1 MAYVPESQTWV
12 EGVYQLETTDPVI
25 GGLTGIANQQA
36 KDLASR
42 TAYLKKQVDDIVSGN
57 KTVKLK
63 GIDGSIADN
72 TYANGTDH
80 NDSLIANASWVQS
93 VVNARIAGRNKL
105 INGDFIVSQRGAS
118 FSIPGNGSLYAMDRW
133 KGIVTGSRSVTIT
146 TDTSMRAGVIGARKN
161 AVITLNAASGV
172 FELAQAVEDVTTLEG
187 GKATLSFYVHSSIAQ
202 TLTVQLAQHINRDNL
217 YNDTAYWSENKTV
230 VIEANTYTKVVL
242 TWTVPRIGNLGLT
255 LDEDNCIIAKI
266 KVTNTSSHTL
276 KLTNVQ
282 LESGAFATVFE
293 QLNKHSVEDQCM
305 RYYEMLEPS
314 ANTTDAVY
322 YTTSGGSEVSMSLTH
337 TYMARKRKTP
347 SVTLQTGTY
356 AGTSSFVG
364 IDALRVV
371 RSGIV
376 AIYAHTI
383 IDAEY

>member
-1 MAYVPESQTWV
+1 MAYVPESQTWI

-25 GGLTGIANQQA
+25 GGATGVANQQA

-57 KTVKLK
+57 KNVKLK
-63 GIDGSIADN
+63 GIDGSTVDN
-72 TYANGTDH
+72 TYSNGSDH
-80 NDSLIANASWVQS
+80 NDNLIANASWVQS
-93 VVNARIAGRNKL
+93 VVNARMAGRNKI
-105 INGDFIVSQRGAS
+105 INGDFVISQRGSS
-118 FSIPGNGSLYAMDRW
+118 FSILGNGTLYAMDRW

-146 TDTSMRAGVIGARKN
+146 TDTSMRAGVIQSRRN
-161 AVITLNAASGV
+161 ALITLNAASGV
-172 FELAQAVEDVTTLEG
+172 FELGQAIEDVTTLEG

-230 VIEANTYTKVVL
+230 NISANTYTKVVL
-242 TWTVPRIGNLGLT
+242 TWTVPKIGNLGLT

-266 KVTNTSSHTL
+266 KVTNTSAHTL

-282 LESGAFATVFE
+282 LESGAFATAFE
-293 QLNKHSVEDQCM
+293 QVNKQTVEDQCM
-305 RYYEMLEPS
+305 RYYEKLEPT
-314 ANTTDAVY
+314 ANNTDAVY
-322 YTTSGGSEVSMSLTH
+322 YTTSGGSEVSMSLT
-337 TYMARKRKTP
+337 YNYKARKRKVP
-347 SVTLQTGTY
+347 SVTIQSGTY
-356 AGTSSFVG
+356 AGTSSFTGV
-364 IDALRVV
+364 DALRVT

-376 AIYAHTI
+376 AIYAHTV

>member
-25 GGLTGIANQQA
+25 GGATGVANQQA

-42 TAYLKKQVDDIVSGN
+42 TAYLKKQVDDIVAGN

-63 GIDGSIADN
+63 GLDGSVVDN
-72 TYANGTDH
+72 AYTNGSDH
-80 NDSLIANASWVQS
+80 NDNLIATASWVQS
-93 VVNARIAGRNKL
+93 VVSARMAGRNKI
-105 INGDFIVSQRGAS
+105 INGDFIVSQRGSS
-118 FSIPGNGSLYAMDRW
+118 FSIPGNGALYAMDRW

-146 TDTSMRAGVIGARKN
+146 SDTSMRTGVVQSRRN

-172 FELAQAVEDVTTLEG
+172 FELAQAIEDVTTLEG

-230 VIEANTYTKVVL
+230 SISANTYTKVVL

-266 KVTNTSSHTL
+266 KVTNTSAHTL

-282 LESGAFATVFE
+282 LEAGAFATAFE
-293 QLNKHSVEDQCM
+293 QVNKQTVEDQCM
-305 RYYEMLEPS
+305 RYYEKLEPA
-314 ANTTDAVY
+314 ANNTDAVY
-322 YTTSGGSEVSMSLTH
+322 YTTSGGSEVSMSLT
-337 TYMARKRKTP
+337 YNYKARKRRVP
-347 SVTLQTGTY
+347 SVTIQAGTY
-356 AGTSSFVG
+356 AGTSSFAGV
-364 IDALRVV
+364 DALRVT

-376 AIYAHTI
+376 AIYAHTV